1 MKSKGFCFIM
11 IITMH
16 GSAFTSCHMTSYLTL
31 YNGKF
36 GMPQNSSTKMFLLN
50 RHISYHIQH

>member
-1 MKSKGFCFIM
+1 M

-31 YNGKF
+31 HISPATKF
-36 GMPQNSSTKMFLLN
+36 FITESLACRKILAQKCFFLN